1 MTGILNAC
9 HVNLITY
16 DIDEY
21 TCTCD
26 TRSLCEGQTKTK
38 TVFDTKRWQG
48 LKHGK
53 EAPLDIRK
61 LCFVDVCHYFVI
73 SLDEVNLMRRYDTI
87 LHYSFKEILD
97 LDINIYFLG
106 FHHSNTLIWHLQH
119 DGLICLTEQASELFY
134 VYIKYLIDSVTH
146 CLIICRYAVK

>member
-26 TRSLCEGQTKTK
+26 RKTLCEGKIK
-38 TVFDTKRWQG
+38 KNSIWYERWQG

-87 LHYSFKEILD
+87 LHYSFKEIFD

-119 DGLICLTEQASELFY
+119 DGLICRTEQASELFY
-134 VYIKYLIDSVTH
+134 VYIKYLIDSATH